1 MPRAFFG
8 ITGAEIPCVHQDG
21 TEEPQHMRNEKSIH
35 LKEEEYMWDLDKDGD
50 TKTFIQGKGYEFTDL
65 IHLVHT
71 ESRN

>member
-35 LKEEEYMWDLDKDGD
+35 LKEEEYM
-50 TKTFIQGKGYEFTDL
+50 
-65 IHLVHT
+65 
-71 ESRN
+71 